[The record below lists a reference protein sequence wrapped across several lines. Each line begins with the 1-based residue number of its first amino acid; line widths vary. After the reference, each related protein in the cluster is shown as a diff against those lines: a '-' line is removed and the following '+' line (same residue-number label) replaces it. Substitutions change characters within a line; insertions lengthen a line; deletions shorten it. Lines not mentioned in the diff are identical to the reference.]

1 MKIYSYLAVGIFGPL
16 AVAQSLC
23 DQYGYYAQA
32 GYYFNNNRWGQGSGQ
47 GSQCL
52 TVSWANSDGV
62 GWKTDWTWS
71 GSPNNVKSYP
81 YSGITM
87 SNKLLVSQIG
97 YLGTS
102 ASWQYSNTNIRA
114 NVAYDLFTAAD
125 PRHDPSSGDYE
136 LMIWLGKFGD
146 IQPIG
151 SSQGR
156 VTVGSRSWDLWYG
169 VNNGMRIYSFVASS
183 PVSQFNEDI
192 KPFFTYL
199 QNSKGFPASSQY
211 LITFQF
217 GTEPFTGGP
226 TTFNVANWNAK
237 VN

>member
-1 MKIYSYLAVGIFGPL
+1 MAL
-16 AVAQSLC
+16 AQSLC
-23 DQYGYYAQA
+23 GQYGYYANA
-32 GYYFNNNRWGQGSGQ
+32 GYYLNNNRWGQGSGQ

-52 TVSWANSDGV
+52 IVDWTNSDGV
-62 GWKTDWTWS
+62 GWHVDWTWS

-87 SNKLLVSQIG
+87 SSKRLVSRIG

-102 ASWQYSNTNIRA
+102 ATWKYSNTNIRA
-114 NVAYDLFTAAD
+114 NVAYDLFTAAN
-125 PRHDPSSGDYE
+125 PNHDPSSGDYE
-136 LMIWLGKFGD
+136 LMIWLARFGD

-156 VTVGSRSWDLWYG
+156 VTVGSYSWELWYG
-169 VNNGMRIYSFVASS
+169 VNNGMKIYSFVASS
-183 PVSQFNEDI
+183 PINDFNANL
-192 KPFFTYL
+192 KPFFNYL

-211 LITFQF
+211 LITYQF

-226 TTFNVANWNAK
+226 TTFSVSRWNAK